1 MEDPRLWTSDG
12 SICERRLQSALTLR
26 GRCLDLSLHRMV
38 FCHCA
43 DGLNV
48 QGFQMLRLLCVLLL
62 LMPKAGSAM
71 SIETEIQDLRPI
83 LAPNLYVTLSGPIED
98 GDADRLRDV
107 LSRYDSHNL
116 REIFVFLDSP
126 GAVSTRGLRIAG
138 VLGSRSEIVISQV
151 GTDENPNAECA
162 SACVL
167 AFIGADLRYLAANG
181 RLGVHQFS
189 HSGEGGLDTGEGIDI
204 AQRFAA
210 EIVALL
216 KRQRVSSTLFAEMS
230 NTPPNAI
237 TWLSSDKLERWWVV
251 TGSVYED
258 RMEYRNLN
266 GKVALYMFHESLY
279 GTNEMTLFCD
289 DGLIAYAILD
299 EPPVAAVGNF
309 SLIIDGSDNRID
321 SYEILN
327 RDNGRTRVFMRIPPQ
342 VTARL
347 AHAMTIGARVY
358 TPAGTTFWGLRA
370 GHTGPEGHR
379 NCCQLSGKLSRTR
392 AADNTGATRS
402 DFANDDPALDGFPRL
417 RSDQEGTPRR
427 QLRRVSGDL
436 RERPALPSDF
446 LCSGQAMV
454 LAKTG
459 PWPADYNT
467 GRHQC
472 HKVGTTVRTVA
483 RINRRDNQRSTDVH
497 DPNIVDANGPQ
508 LPSRDQSRCCDAA
521 LQSGLSLQPPI
532 PLMHELTV
540 CGTFKT
546 FTQIR

>member
-1 MEDPRLWTSDG
+1 
-12 SICERRLQSALTLR
+12 
-26 GRCLDLSLHRMV
+26 
-38 FCHCA
+38 
-43 DGLNV
+43 
-48 QGFQMLRLLCVLLL
+48 
-62 LMPKAGSAM
+62 M

-83 LAPNLYVTLSGPIED
+83 LDPNLYVTLSGPIED

-107 LSRYDSHNL
+107 LSHYDSHDL
-116 REIFVFLDSP
+116 REIFVFFDSP
-126 GAVSTRGLRIAG
+126 GGSLYEGLRIAR

-189 HSGEGGLDTGEGIDI
+189 HSGEGLDTGEGIDI

-237 TWLSSDKLERWWVV
+237 TWLSSDKLERWRVV
-251 TGSVYED
+251 TGPVYED

-299 EPPVAAVGNF
+299 EPPVAAVGTF
-309 SLIIDGSDNRID
+309 SFVVDGSDNRID

-342 VTARL
+342 VKARL
-347 AHAMTIGARVY
+347 ARATTIGARVY
-358 TPAGTTFWGLRA
+358 TPAGTTFWGFEQDIRDQKVAEIAASCPGIYRA
-370 GHTGPEGHR
+370 PEQPATPARTAKTSQMTILPSTDFSGYDLTKRGHR
-379 NCCQLSGKLSRTR
+379 GVSFEECQAICVSDRLCQAISYVPAKQWCWPKLGLGQRIT
-392 AADNTGATRS
+392 
-402 DFANDDPALDGFPRL
+402 
-417 RSDQEGTPRR
+417 TPDV
-427 QLRRVSGDL
+427 VS
-436 RERPALPSDF
+436 A
-446 LCSGQAMV
+446 
-454 LAKTG
+454 
-459 PWPADYNT
+459 
-467 GRHQC
+467 
-472 HKVGTTVRTVA
+472 VR
-483 RINRRDNQRSTDVH
+483 
-497 DPNIVDANGPQ
+497 
-508 LPSRDQSRCCDAA
+508 
-521 LQSGLSLQPPI
+521 
-532 PLMHELTV
+532 
-540 CGTFKT
+540 
-546 FTQIR
+546 